1 MCMHLFLRVGMCVC
15 GYMYIRVCAG
25 CFSAESNEV
34 HKTSVIPCIK
44 EIMFTF
50 GNV

>member
-1 MCMHLFLRVGMCVC
+1 MYAFVSMCVYV
-15 GYMYIRVCAG
+15 YMYIRVCAG
-25 CFSAESNEV
+25 CFSAESNQV

-44 EIMFTF
+44 DIMFTF